1 MRALVTVR
9 VQTCEKKLLP
19 LPFAQAE
26 HACPCRCANLGPRP
40 SPLAPRPSAASS
52 AMAFAPA
59 GVVTY
64 EDRAEAMKR
73 LRNRILLL
81 PPRCFTIDD
90 ISALTR
96 AFARMAPR
104 PAARTHME
112 GAPAVGLDAELLQRF
127 SREVRHSDFQ
137 VV

>member
-1 MRALVTVR
+1 
-9 VQTCEKKLLP
+9 
-19 LPFAQAE
+19 
-26 HACPCRCANLGPRP
+26 
-40 SPLAPRPSAASS
+40 
-52 AMAFAPA
+52 MAFAPA

-73 LRNRILLL
+73 LRHHILLL

-90 ISALTR
+90 ISTLAR

-104 PAARTHME
+104 SAARTNME
-112 GAPAVGLDAELLQRF
+112 GTPTVGLDGELLRRF